1 MRCQK
6 MGPKIRVLRF
16 KLRKLNLGGVLLR
29 CLVTE
34 GGIVV
39 AGGSELAGPAAADA
53 NNNTILLLVS

>member
-1 MRCQK
+1 M
-6 MGPKIRVLRF
+6 PEIPLLRF

-34 GGIVV
+34 GVVV
-39 AGGSELAGPAAADA
+39 AGGSQLAAGPAAADVNN